1 MSAKP
6 VSFLSVHHGHSHSQS
21 GREESGGKEGGRGR
35 REGSRGQLSKA
46 VRHFLPAQLYGAY
59 SVTHF
64 LTKYGIYLFSSDGNV
79 EQLHVEY

>member
-21 GREESGGKEGGRGR
+21 GRGGERRKGGGTGR

-46 VRHFLPAQLYGAY
+46 VRHFLPAQLDGAY

-64 LTKYGIYLFSSDGNV
+64 LTKYGIYLFSSDENV
-79 EQLHVEY
+79 EQLHV